1 VALSQAAGQPIAKP
15 SSGVAAVYSDPGR
28 TPAGGKNYAGAASG
42 HPETWGRLVES
53 AVGAHLLNTAS
64 PGMQITYW
72 REGNKEVDFVVNI
85 RDRLLA
91 IEVKSGRRTRALSGL
106 LAFQRQFPKAQ
117 TMVVGTGGIPTE
129 EFLSRSAAD
138 WFRDIASLP
147 SP

>member
-1 VALSQAAGQPIAKP
+1 
-15 SSGVAAVYSDPGR
+15 
-28 TPAGGKNYAGAASG
+28 
-42 HPETWGRLVES
+42 
-53 AVGAHLLNTAS
+53 
-64 PGMQITYW
+64 MQTTYW

-106 LAFQRQFPKAQ
+106 LAFRRQSPKAQ
-117 TMVVGTGGIPTE
+117 TMVVGTGGNPTE

-138 WFRDIASLP
+138 WFRDIAALP